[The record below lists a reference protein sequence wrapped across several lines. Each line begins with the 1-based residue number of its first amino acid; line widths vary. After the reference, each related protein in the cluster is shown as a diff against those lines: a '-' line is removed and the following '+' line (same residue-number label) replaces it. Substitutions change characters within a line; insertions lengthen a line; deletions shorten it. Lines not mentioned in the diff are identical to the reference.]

1 MTTETQTLP
10 ELPTGYS
17 WRDYNNRKVV
27 FYICVVKSV
36 YGLRRALGTFS
47 HYNVSDYLR
56 RDGDSVL
63 HWKDVTKLDLPDEI
77 PGTMVAVVAD
87 SEIPEGGMQ
96 FHTTHFNETTGKYEP
111 RQIETDIHAHHERN
125 HDSDVASAV
134 AALCTTEIDI
144 MHRKAVLENL
154 NPDQQ
159 ARARAH
165 YTDFDDCIDDVV
177 DANAEPALERAYIKS
192 LGDIRH
198 TDARKTSDEEALP
211 IVTAAHDFATEWLAH
226 LNSRTRTQL
235 GARRYEYN
243 LCVFRQLL
251 ADRDKAS
258 NRFLP
263 KGVKI
268 VKRKSTPAKAEE
280 KTAAQVFAAV
290 KALVSPAEGAPKRA

>member
-1 MTTETQTLP
+1 MEVGIIEP
-10 ELPTGYS
+10 
-17 WRDYNNRKVV
+17 RK
-27 FYICVVKSV
+27 I
-36 YGLRRALGTFS
+36 AP
-47 HYNVSDYLR
+47 YLR
-56 RDGDSVL
+56 QDSDGVW
-63 HWKDVTKLDLPDEI
+63 HWRDVTKVGMPYNN
-77 PGTMVAVVAD
+77 PGTIIRIIPD
-87 SEIPEGGMQ
+87 SQIPEGGLND
-96 FHTTHFNETTGKYEP
+96 HITHFNDASGKFEP
-111 RQIETDIHAHHERN
+111 RIIETDIHAHHERN

-192 LGDIRH
+192 LGDVRH
-198 TDARKTSDEEALP
+198 TGGADNEVAQAFVD
-211 IVTAAHDFATEWLAH
+211 AAHDFATEWLAH
-226 LNSRTRTQL
+226 LNSRTRAQL
-235 GARRYEYN
+235 GAARFEYN
-243 LCVFRQLL
+243 LCVFNSLQ
-251 ADRDKAS
+251 ADRGKAS
-258 NRFLP
+258 GRFLP

-280 KTAAQVFAAV
+280 RTAAQVFAAV